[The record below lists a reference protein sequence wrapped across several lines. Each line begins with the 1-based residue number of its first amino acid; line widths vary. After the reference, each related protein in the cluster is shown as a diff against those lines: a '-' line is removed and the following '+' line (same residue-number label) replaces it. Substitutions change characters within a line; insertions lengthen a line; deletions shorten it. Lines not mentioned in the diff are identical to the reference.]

1 MTVPVQDQLLE
12 AMASY
17 ALIPPIWDHFISA
30 ERGPLGL
37 WAQETAANNNKKN
50 PNLRACRMKSLFELA
65 CCQVGHTGVTG

>member
-37 WAQETAANNNKKN
+37 WAQETAANNNKKT
-50 PNLRACRMKSLFELA
+50 PICVRVE
-65 CCQVGHTGVTG
+65 